1 MMQVR
6 TFINKMLNVF
16 NRHYM
21 ANPAMKNYFAVMRLL
36 FLILAITGAQA
47 QDSIPLK
54 INGREFRTCDTIN
67 FEWRGHGINKAY
79 KLAALHLWIE
89 DLETNHRW
97 KYRYPIVNGFADGAI
112 EVSKAIDTGTY
123 AFTFMASDVFL
134 DMKGQVKNMRFKTA
148 MNYKTGSLDTLV
160 TYEKPGKVGED
171 IRYTL
176 ISNKGL
182 LLNDLLKVGP
192 NGDYRLPAVIFG
204 DTASLIFDIG
214 KQKNRYWVQ
223 LETPLDSLLTPFY
236 TETLF
241 VRVKKDSIVPV
252 IADTSSYAFS
262 LVDPYSRY
270 KTLQEVTVRGMTRAQ
285 RYEKENVTGMF
296 KRSVDSR
303 TFDGIDNDDIARS
316 PDIFTFLQARVA
328 GLSVYR
334 NGTNATMTWRGEGVS
349 IFVDEMLF
357 TDLNTFTI
365 PTSEIALIKV
375 YPPPAML
382 SAFNSGGAVAIYT
395 KKGSA
400 DGLPRSR
407 FSFEVVGYTNGEH
420 EWR

>member
-1 MMQVR
+1 M
-6 TFINKMLNVF
+6 VF
-16 NRHYM
+16 V
-21 ANPAMKNYFAVMRLL
+21 AFA
-36 FLILAITGAQA
+36 LIFTSGSLAQG
-47 QDSIPLK
+47 SPPLK
-54 INGREFRTCDTIN
+54 INGREFKTCDTIS
-67 FEWRGHGINKAY
+67 FEWSGHSIHKAY

-97 KYRYPIVNGFADGAI
+97 KYRYPIVNGVADGAI

-123 AFTFMASDVFL
+123 AFTFMGSDAFL
-134 DMKGQVKNMRFKTA
+134 DMKGQVKNVRYKTA
-148 MNYKTGSLDTLV
+148 MNYKTGKVDTII
-160 TYEKPGKVGED
+160 TYEKPGKMGED

-182 LLNDLLKVGP
+182 LMNDLLRVGA
-192 NGDYRLPAVIFG
+192 NGEYNLPAVIFG
-204 DTASLIFDIG
+204 DTANLIFDIG

-223 LETPLDSLLTPFY
+223 LETPLDSLITPFY
-236 TETLF
+236 TETIF
-241 VRVKKDSIVPV
+241 VRVKKDTIVPV
-252 IADTSSYAFS
+252 LADTSAYAFT

-270 KTLQEVTVRGMTRAQ
+270 KPLQEVTVRGMTRAQ
-285 RYEKENVTGMF
+285 RYEKENVTGLF
-296 KRSVDSR
+296 RRSVDAK

-316 PDIFTFLQARVA
+316 PDIFTFLQSRVA
-328 GLSVYR
+328 GLTVNR
-334 NGTNATMTWRGEGVS
+334 NGTQASVRWRSESVM
-349 IFVDEMLF
+349 IFVDEMPF

-407 FSFEVVGYTNGEH
+407 FTFEVVGYTNGEH